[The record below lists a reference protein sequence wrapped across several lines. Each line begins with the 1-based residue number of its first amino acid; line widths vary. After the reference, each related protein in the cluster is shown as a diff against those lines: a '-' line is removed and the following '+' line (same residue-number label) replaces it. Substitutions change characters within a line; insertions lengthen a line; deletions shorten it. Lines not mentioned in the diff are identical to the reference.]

1 MGKLALLI
9 LMLLLFIP
17 AAGAEDVSEESS
29 VLSADGVPELSML
42 FDMDM
47 ETAQRCG
54 ENASLRLYREE
65 GIAGLYFIF
74 DREYDSLTLT
84 EEPSGTEAVLS
95 TDGILHDYV
104 DLQQVL
110 GHVPQAVT
118 VTFSS
123 GEAALNE
130 LRLFSPGE
138 LPGWVQRWNTIPEGG
153 ADLLL
158 LSTHGDDEQLFFAGL
173 LPWYAG
179 EQGKRVQVVYFTDHR
194 NLTSCRVHEML
205 DGLWAVGVRD
215 YPVFG
220 PYDDY
225 YTFDREDAYRH
236 YEQTGHPRQ
245 ELLGFVTEQLRRYR
259 PLVAVGHDRLGEY
272 GHGMHQLTADL
283 LMEAVQI
290 SSEPDAFPE
299 QDQRYGSWLVPKTY
313 LHLYPENRITMN
325 WDIPL
330 AHFQGLTAYQ
340 LTKERGFPCHAS
352 QIKDFAW
359 YFRGADL
366 ASQVEQ
372 YSPCQYGLYQ
382 TSVGTDAEGGDFF
395 EHLEDF
401 RKEPAGGAA
410 SHRAPEQPAQAHPS
424 QQQPEEK
431 RADPEGQS
439 LAERNWLILP
449 AVGTAALTVLTLCLS
464 LPPSKEKS

>member
-1 MGKLALLI
+1 MGKLVLL
-9 LMLLLFIP
+9 LMLLLLVP
-17 AAGAEDVSEESS
+17 AAGAEDVSGESS
-29 VLSADGVPELSML
+29 VLSADGIPECSML

-47 ETAQRCG
+47 ETSQRCG
-54 ENASLRLYREE
+54 ENAALRLFGEE

-74 DREYDSLTLT
+74 DKEYDSLTVT
-84 EEPSGTEAVLS
+84 AEPSGMEAVLS
-95 TDGILHDYV
+95 TGGILHDYV
-104 DLQQVL
+104 DLQEVF

-130 LRLFSPGE
+130 LRLFSPGA

-225 YTFDREDAYRH
+225 YTFDREDAYRY
-236 YEQTGHPRQ
+236 YEQSGHPRQ

-259 PLVAVGHDRLGEY
+259 PLVAVGHDPAGEY

-283 LMEAVQI
+283 LMEAVKI

-299 QDQRYGSWLVPKTY
+299 QDERYGSWLVPKTY
-313 LHLYPENRITMN
+313 LHLYPQNRITMN

-330 AHFQGLTAYQ
+330 TNFQGLTAYQ
-340 LTKERGFPCHAS
+340 LTKQRGFPSHAS
-352 QIKDFAW
+352 QIEDFAW

-366 ASQVEQ
+366 ASQVAK

-382 TSVGTDAEGGDFF
+382 TSVGTDTQGGDFF
-395 EHLEDF
+395 EHLEAF
-401 RKEPAGGAA
+401 RKESAGGAA
-410 SHRAPEQPAQAHPS
+410 APRAMEQPAQAAPPR
-424 QQQPEEK
+424 QPEET
-431 RADPEGQS
+431 RAEPETQS

-464 LPPSKEKS
+464 LPSSKEKT